1 MLVEN
6 DTMCDVPATNT
17 NSSFYNISMK
27 NKNLIKNFT
36 LPKHNTNNCRS
47 TKKLFTK
54 LEFRHPRDNTN
65 GETNAVNNRKTN
77 KKARAFGD
85 HSNAE

>member
-1 MLVEN
+1 
-6 DTMCDVPATNT
+6 
-17 NSSFYNISMK
+17 MK

-77 KKARAFGD
+77 KKKLKLLATTVMLNKIEIHM
-85 HSNAE
+85 HSADYF